1 MAEQAQL
8 FQDLERIRQVALE
21 DLQGIQDEKELQSW
35 RSRHMG
41 RNSLYMQ
48 VFSKLPELPKEER
61 PLIGQAANKIKNDLE
76 TALEARQFELKAKR
90 LKQSLSSERLDIT
103 LPGRGVSHGRLH
115 PSTLTLRKIYRIF
128 AEMGFQIY
136 RSPDVETDSYNFE
149 YLNMPA
155 YHPARDMWD
164 TFFTTTPNVL
174 LRTHTSPG
182 QIHAMREFAPDPI
195 RVILP
200 GMVYR
205 YEQLSTRSEIQ
216 FNQVELLAVGR
227 DITFMDLKGTLEDFT
242 RRMFGED
249 ARTRLRPSYFPF
261 TEPSAEMDVR
271 CYVCGGSGCPVCK
284 GSGWVEILGCGMVH
298 PVVLRYGGYDPSQ
311 YTGFAAGLGPERITL
326 NRYRIDDIRHF
337 WANDIR
343 FLEQFS

>member
-35 RSRHMG
+35 RSQHMG

-76 TALEARQFELKAKR
+76 TALEARQFELKAKS

-103 LPGRGVSHGRLH
+103 LPGRRVSHGRLH
-115 PSTLTLRKIYRIF
+115 PSTLTLRKIYGIF

>member
-1 MAEQAQL
+1 MAEYEIL
-8 FQDLERIRQVALE
+8 VQDLEKIRLEALKDLNVVRDE
-21 DLQGIQDEKELQSW
+21 KDLQAW
-35 RSRHMG
+35 RTKHLG
-41 RNSLYMQ
+41 RSAPFVQ
-48 VFSKLPELPKEER
+48 VFTRMGEVPKEQR
-61 PLIGQAANKIKNDLE
+61 PQVGQAANKVKVELE
-76 TALEARQFELKAKR
+76 SALEAKQSELKQEMLRKT
-90 LKQSLSSERLDIT
+90 LEGDRLDIT
-103 LPGRGVSHGRLH
+103 LPGREVSHGRLH
-115 PSTLTLRKIYRIF
+115 PATLTLRKIYAIF

-136 RSPDVETDSYNFE
+136 KSPDVETDLNNFE
-149 YLNMPA
+149 YLNMPPH
-155 YHPARDMWD
+155 HPARDMWD
-164 TFFTTTPNVL
+164 TFFTTTPNVV

-182 QIHAMREFAPDPI
+182 QIHAMREFAPEPI

-205 YEQLSTRSEIQ
+205 YEQLSSRSEIQ
-216 FNQVELLAVGR
+216 FNQVELLVVGR
-227 DITFMDLKGTLEDFT
+227 NITMMDLKGTLQDFC
-242 RRMFGED
+242 RRMFGAD
-249 ARTRLRPSYFPF
+249 VNTRFRPSYFPF

-298 PVVLRYGGYDPSQ
+298 PVVLRNGGYDPEK

-326 NRYRIDDIRHF
+326 NRYRIDDIRNF

>member
-76 TALEARQFELKAKR
+76 TALEARQFELKAKS

-103 LPGRGVSHGRLH
+103 LPGRRVSHGRLH

-227 DITFMDLKGTLEDFT
+227 GITFMDLKGTLEDFT

>member
-1 MAEQAQL
+1 MEEQVQL
-8 FQDLERIRQVALE
+8 FQDLETIRQAALQ
-21 DLQGIQDEKELQSW
+21 DLQSIQDEKELQSW

-41 RNSLYMQ
+41 RNSLFMQ
-48 VFSKLPELPKEER
+48 VFSRLPEIPKELR
-61 PLIGQAANKIKNDLE
+61 PQAGQAANKTKNDLE
-76 TALEARQFELKAKR
+76 TALEARLAELKAES

-103 LPGRGVSHGRLH
+103 LPGRRVSHGRLH

-128 AEMGFQIY
+128 AEMGFQIF
-136 RSPDVETDSYNFE
+136 RSPDIETDSYNFE
-149 YLNMPA
+149 YLNMPP

-164 TFFTTTPNVL
+164 TFFTTNPNVL

-227 DITFMDLKGTLEDFT
+227 KITFMDLKGTLEDFT

-249 ARTRLRPSYFPF
+249 AHTRLRPSYFPF

>member
-1 MAEQAQL
+1 MAEQVQL

-61 PLIGQAANKIKNDLE
+61 PQIGQAANKIKNDLE
-76 TALEARQFELKAKR
+76 TALEARQAELKAES

-103 LPGRGVSHGRLH
+103 LPGRRVSHGRLH
-115 PSTLTLRKIYRIF
+115 PSTLTLRKIYQIF
-128 AEMGFQIY
+128 AEMGFQIF
-136 RSPDVETDSYNFE
+136 RSPDVETDSFNFE
-149 YLNMPA
+149 YLNMPP

-182 QIHAMREFAPDPI
+182 QIHAMRKFAPDPI